1 MVESGLII
9 YKDGTV
15 EYFGR
20 HVCTDEETYI
30 ESSTHEESFIKEIVE
45 SLNFKFSNL
54 QYNYDNSFYQNALE
68 LSLNGEMIII
78 NNQLTTDSPTEI
90 LGYVPQEP
98 TEEQLQSLLTDEL
111 QEKLNTMEIKRLYE
125 FQSLDFDD
133 YLEYETIEE
142 YRNAKSIAKN

>member
-1 MVESGLII
+1 ML
-9 YKDGTV
+9 
-15 EYFGR
+15 
-20 HVCTDEETYI
+20 
-30 ESSTHEESFIKEIVE
+30 E
-45 SLNFKFSNL
+45 SLNFKFNNL

-78 NNQLTTDSPTEI
+78 NNQLTTDSLTEI